1 MAAARATENWAKDIQ
16 TRADISAFRRAAL
29 ELCARVPRGS
39 VVTYQALAD
48 ATAKATGAPKSSAR
62 AAGGAMRHNPF
73 APSVPC
79 HRVVTT
85 SLKLGGFSGS
95 SDPDGPNLGRKT
107 ALLLEEGVGM
117 DAVKRTVDAGALY
130 RFTEADIAHAAKA
143 WAAHTAFLEEHKASS
158 GSKRPR
164 ASSPA
169 PAPAEKRTCSDGAA
183 AAADATGRVPGHF
196 SSPAALRAACSSG
209 AFTGQTAGQCPG
221 YAQANLVIVPA
232 AFADDFALFC
242 ERNPKPC
249 PLLEQLAAGDP
260 VSRSMAPG
268 ADIRTALPRYRIWR
282 DGVLAGEADSAEAA
296 WAEMAAMEAGADR
309 GAARD
314 ASAADAAAAARG
326 GPVAFLLGCSFSFEE
341 AMEKAGL
348 PVRHVQEG
356 RNVPMFATTIETK
369 RAGRFHGGMVV
380 SMRPMTSA
388 QAEEAARVT
397 GRFARVHGAPVHS
410 GDPAAIGVKDV
421 SKPDFG
427 EAVTVKEGEIPVFW
441 ACGVTPQLA
450 LQQARLPLAI
460 THSPGHMLVLDSR
473 NEDLATA

>member
-1 MAAARATENWAKDIQ
+1 MAAASATQNWAKDIQ
-16 TRADISAFRRAAL
+16 SRADISAFRRAAL
-29 ELCARVPRGS
+29 ELCARIPRGS

-48 ATAKATGAPKSSAR
+48 ATAMATGAPKSSAR
-62 AAGGAMRHNPF
+62 AAGGAMRLNPF
-73 APSVPC
+73 APAVPC

-95 SDPDGPNLGRKT
+95 SDPDGPNLARKT

-117 DAVKRTVDAGALY
+117 DAARRSVDAGALY
-130 RFTEADIAHAAKA
+130 RFTDDDIAHATKA
-143 WAAHTAFLEEHKASS
+143 WADHAAFLADHKAS
-158 GSKRPR
+158 GGAKRSRP
-164 ASSPA
+164 SSPA
-169 PAPAEKRTCSDGAA
+169 PESTSKRARPSTAPGAA
-183 AAADATGRVPGHF
+183 GTF
-196 SSPAALRAACSSG
+196 SSPAALREACSLG
-209 AFTGQTAGQCPG
+209 AFSGQTAGQCPG

-249 PLLEQLAAGDP
+249 PLLERLAPGDP
-260 VSRSMAPG
+260 RSRTMAPG
-268 ADIRTALPRYRIWR
+268 ADIRTALPRYRVWR
-282 DGVLAGEADSAEAA
+282 DGVLAGEAESAEAA
-296 WAEMAAMEAGADR
+296 WAEMAAMEGGGSGKEAGSAAGAAAGVS
-309 GAARD
+309 GAFG
-314 ASAADAAAAARG
+314 SA
-326 GPVAFLLGCSFSFEE
+326 PVGFLLGCSFSFEE
-341 AMEKAGL
+341 AMATAGL

-356 RNVPMFATTIETK
+356 RNVPMYATSVETK

-380 SMRPMTSA
+380 SMRPMTPA
-388 QAEEAARVT
+388 QAEQAAKVT

-410 GDPAAIGVKDV
+410 GDPAAIGIKDI

-427 EAVTVKEGEIPVFW
+427 EAVTVREGEVPVFW